1 MRTNSDNVGRDELI
15 ARLHSAPGVGNG
27 TLAAVLR
34 AMAVQ
39 HVHTEDFLRLSE
51 DELQCRLHIHAEQA
65 RCLAAG
71 LRPRASHVSDLPE
84 RLKRTGVS
92 VLTSLDAAYPPAL
105 LQWMADPPAVL
116 YLSGDAA
123 LLKRP
128 LIAVANSNH
137 TPSQATARVEVALS
151 RALELGFV
159 PVTGHN
165 RAEYQHAALVAR
177 RRGGPVCY
185 VLDRGVLPVI
195 DGRPNEPPFG
205 AARIWP
211 HVEGCQDLIV
221 SPFAP
226 DAPGIRGSNKLRD
239 RVILALAT
247 CILASHVRQGGNMAA
262 LLDDLAA
269 NGKPVL
275 WVGDNEPPL
284 ALSHPGYFRAAD
296 PSSSLFPSL
305 LGEIGL
311 TDAGT

>member
-1 MRTNSDNVGRDELI
+1 
-15 ARLHSAPGVGNG
+15 
-27 TLAAVLR
+27 
-34 AMAVQ
+34 VQ
-39 HVHTEDFLRLSE
+39 HLRTEDLLRLSE
-51 DELQCRLHIHAEQA
+51 DELQCRLQIHAEQA

-71 LRPRASHVSDLPE
+71 LRQRASHLSDLPE

-92 VLTSLDAAYPPAL
+92 VLTSLDAAYPSAL
-105 LQWMADPPAVL
+105 LDWMADPPTVL

-123 LLKRP
+123 MLRRP

-137 TPSQATARVEVALS
+137 TPPQAAERVEVALS

-185 VLDRGVLPVI
+185 VLDRGVLPVLE
-195 DGRPNEPPFG
+195 GRPNEPPFG

-226 DAPGIRGSNKLRD
+226 DAPGVPGSNKLRD

-247 CILASHVRQGGNMAA
+247 CIVASYVRQGGNMAA
-262 LLDDLAA
+262 MLDGLAA
-269 NGKPVL
+269 SGKTVL
-275 WVGDNEPPL
+275 WVGDDPPPL
-284 ALSHPGYFRAAD
+284 ALSHHGCVCAAD
-296 PSSSLFPSL
+296 PSSPLFASSLQ
-305 LGEIGL
+305 EMGL
-311 TDAGT
+311 KDPGT